1 MRIHL
6 VSATRSPVRLVKDGR
21 ELRQLHGLSDMFG
34 NGSGA
39 IMLDEASSV
48 TVVAPYNQP
57 GRPTVWFL
65 LGVASGLFAMSLGID
80 MTLLQMAAFIPLAL
94 AIVLAI
100 LPVAVSTPGVLV
112 RLVAGGHPHML
123 ALRREDLSAFRIEVP
138 DAEWK
143 DEEEGLGSRP
153 LNRRERLRLRL
164 MQIGLIMT
172 MTSLSTLA
180 MLYMQQQPGIIPDG
194 DMSAEMLIWLLRGA
208 EVVALALFA
217 ACWVA
222 IVRTGI
228 KARREVE

>member
-21 ELRQLHGLSDMFG
+21 ELRQLHGLSDMFRD
-34 NGSGA
+34 GSSA
-39 IMLDEASSV
+39 IMLDETSSV
-48 TVVAPYNQP
+48 TVVAPYNRP
-57 GRPTVWFL
+57 GRPGVWFL
-65 LGVASGLFAMSLGID
+65 LGMAAGLLAMSLGID
-80 MTLLQMAAFIPLAL
+80 MTLLQAAAFLPLAF

-100 LPVAVSTPGVLV
+100 LPVAVSTPSVLV

-123 ALRREDLSAFRIEVP
+123 ALRREDLSAFRTETP

-164 MQIGLIMT
+164 MQIGLVMT

-180 MLYMQQQPGIIPDG
+180 MLYIQQQPGMIRDG
-194 DMSAEMLIWLLRGA
+194 DVSGEMLIWLLRGA

-217 ACWVA
+217 SCWVA
-222 IVRTGI
+222 IVRTGM
-228 KARREVE
+228 KARKERE